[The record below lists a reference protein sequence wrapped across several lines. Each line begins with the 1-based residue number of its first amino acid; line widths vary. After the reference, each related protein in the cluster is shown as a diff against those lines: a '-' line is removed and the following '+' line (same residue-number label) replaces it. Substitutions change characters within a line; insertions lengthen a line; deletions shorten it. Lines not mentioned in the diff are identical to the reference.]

1 MWHEYLLL
9 IVISYAVG
17 SVPYSLI
24 FSRMFSHVDVRQ
36 AGTKNLGATNAMIS
50 GGIRAGFFTLV
61 FDVAKGYG
69 PVFLAQIWIGTPLA
83 LALAAVF
90 AVVGHDFPF
99 YLRFK
104 GGKGVASSAGAFL
117 AIEPLVVMIC
127 LPIWLGILLATRY
140 FILSTV
146 LTFLFIV
153 PAAVIL
159 LRLDPAILAAAV
171 AIGLLSL
178 FQHRNDLKRI
188 MEGKEPVIFKIR

>member
-1 MWHEYLLL
+1 M

-188 MEGKEPVIFKIR
+188 IEGKEPVIFKIR